1 MVTLDQKGM
10 HELEARCSQDSPP
23 RCQVLCP
30 FNVDAR
36 GVLKQLGAGN
46 LREARRLLP
55 RSTSDRHLRQH
66 QHRSRRCSSSLIRT
80 TIPTTCPSDETH
92 AS

>member
-36 GVLKQLGAGN
+36 GVFSPRMPGMN
-46 LREARRLLP
+46 L
-55 RSTSDRHLRQH
+55 S
-66 QHRSRRCSSSLIRT
+66 
-80 TIPTTCPSDETH
+80 
-92 AS
+92 